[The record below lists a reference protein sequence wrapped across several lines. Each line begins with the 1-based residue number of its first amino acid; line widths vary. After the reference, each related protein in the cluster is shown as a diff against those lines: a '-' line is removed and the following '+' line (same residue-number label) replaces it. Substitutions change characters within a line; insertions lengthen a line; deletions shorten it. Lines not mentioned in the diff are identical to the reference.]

1 MVIIQN
7 KRLMLSEGMESNFT
21 SPNLNDFMFFGG
33 GGKGGGGGTRVVYVP
48 QVQTVK
54 ETVVKKAPDAVKQE
68 GASSMTEGDV
78 ASSTDDETI
87 RGRSKTL
94 GGTRKLAIPVTPSR

>member
-1 MVIIQN
+1 MVEIQN
-7 KRLMLSEGMESNFT
+7 KRLMVSEWGECDFT
-21 SPNLNDFMFFGG
+21 PNLNDFMFFGG
-33 GGKGGGGGTRVVYVP
+33 GGKGGGGGIVYVP

-54 ETVVKKAPDAVKQE
+54 ETTVKKAPDAVKQE
-68 GASSMTEGDV
+68 GASNMTEGDV
-78 ASSTDDETI
+78 ASSDDETI

>member
-1 MVIIQN
+1 MVEIQN
-7 KRLMLSEGMESNFT
+7 KRLMLSEGMESNST
-21 SPNLNDFMFFGG
+21 PNLNDFMFFGG
-33 GGKGGGGGTRVVYVP
+33 GGKGGGGGTKVVYVP

-68 GASSMTEGDV
+68 GASNTTEGDV
-78 ASSTDDETI
+78 ASSDDDII

>member
-1 MVIIQN
+1 MVEIQN
-7 KRLMLSEGMESNFT
+7 KRLMLSEGIECDFIT
-21 SPNLNDFMFFGG
+21 PNLNDFMFFGG
-33 GGKGGGGGTRVVYVP
+33 GGGKGGGGKTKVVYVP

-68 GASSMTEGDV
+68 GASTMTEGDIG
-78 ASSTDDETI
+78 STDDELAG
-87 RGRSKTL
+87 GRNKTL

>member
-1 MVIIQN
+1 MVEIQN
-7 KRLMLSEGMESNFT
+7 KRLMLSEGIECNFT
-21 SPNLNDFMFFGG
+21 PNLNDFMFFGG
-33 GGKGGGGGTRVVYVP
+33 GGGKGGGGKTKVVYVP

-68 GASSMTEGDV
+68 GATSMAEGDIG
-78 ASSTDDETI
+78 STDNDEITG
-87 RGRSKTL
+87 GRSKTL